1 MRWRREK
8 ASVTN
13 PVNLH
18 FRIHEFIFQ
27 KFHDTEFLA
36 LSTAPS
42 FVDTTAPDSLSSVRR
57 ALGLLRIL
65 AAGEPEGMRL
75 KDIAEAAGC
84 GQPTAHRALRDLMAE
99 GFVEQASGG
108 KRYRLALD
116 FFAMAA
122 KAGHAG
128 GLRDLA
134 RPALLRLSA
143 TLSDT
148 IFLLVRNGYDAVC
161 LDRIEGP
168 FPIRSFTGDIGG
180 KVPLGIGQGS
190 LAMLAHLPD
199 DEREAVIR
207 FNMPRLLDRGFFDEA
222 ALRSAIATA
231 RAQGWVNLNTGLI
244 PGMAGVAVP
253 VFDAQGRPVAALS
266 VGTLAER
273 LHDERLPNVAAIL
286 TAEAR
291 ALGAALNPF
300 DPTLRYPSRA
310 LSAVEG
316 GLAKIR

>member
-1 MRWRREK
+1 MQAVDE
-8 ASVTN
+8 
-13 PVNLH
+13 PV
-18 FRIHEFIFQ
+18 
-27 KFHDTEFLA
+27 
-36 LSTAPS
+36 S
-42 FVDTTAPDSLSSVRR
+42 SLRR

-65 AAGEPEGMRL
+65 SKGAGDGMRL

-99 GFVEQASGG
+99 GFVEQAAGG

-116 FFAMAA
+116 FFVIAA
-122 KAGHAG
+122 RAGQAG
-128 GLRDLA
+128 GLRELA

-190 LAMLAHLPD
+190 LAMLAHLPE

-222 ALRSAIATA
+222 ALRNAIATA
-231 RAQGWVNLNTGLI
+231 RAQGSVNLNTGLI

-253 VFDAQGRPVAALS
+253 VFDARGRVVAALS

-273 LHDERLPNVAAIL
+273 LREDRLPNVIAML
-286 TAEAR
+286 RSEAE
-291 ALGAALNPF
+291 ALGAKLNPF
-300 DPTLRYPSRA
+300 DVALRYPSRS
-310 LSAVEG
+310 LST
-316 GLAKIR
+316 LAG

>member
-1 MRWRREK
+1 M
-8 ASVTN
+8 
-13 PVNLH
+13 
-18 FRIHEFIFQ
+18 Q
-27 KFHDTEFLA
+27 
-36 LSTAPS
+36 TADEP
-42 FVDTTAPDSLSSVRR
+42 LSSLRR

-65 AAGEPEGMRL
+65 SEGDGGGMRL

-99 GFVEQASGG
+99 GFVEQAAGG

-116 FFAMAA
+116 FFVIAA
-122 KAGHAG
+122 RAGQAG
-128 GLRDLA
+128 GLRELA

-207 FNMPRLLDRGFFDEA
+207 FNMPRLLDRGFLDEA
-222 ALRSAIATA
+222 ALRSAIVTA

-244 PGMAGVAVP
+244 AGMAGVAVP
-253 VFDAQGRPVAALS
+253 VFDARGRVVAALS

-273 LHDERLPNVAAIL
+273 LREDRLPNVIAML
-286 TAEAR
+286 RSEAE
-291 ALGAALNPF
+291 ALGARLNPF
-300 DPTLRYPSRA
+300 DVALRYPSRS
-310 LSAVEG
+310 LSTMAG
-316 GLAKIR
+316 

>member
-1 MRWRREK
+1 MVE
-8 ASVTN
+8 AS
-13 PVNLH
+13 P
-18 FRIHEFIFQ
+18 E
-27 KFHDTEFLA
+27 
-36 LSTAPS
+36 P
-42 FVDTTAPDSLSSVRR
+42 LSSLRR
-57 ALGLLRIL
+57 ALGLLRVL
-65 AAGEPEGMRL
+65 ADGESGGMRL
-75 KDIAEAAGC
+75 KDIADAARC

-116 FFAMAA
+116 FFVLAA
-122 KAGHAG
+122 RAGQAG
-128 GLRDLA
+128 GLRELA
-134 RPALLRLSA
+134 RPTLLRLSA
-143 TLSDT
+143 TLGDT

-199 DEREAVIR
+199 AEREAVIR
-207 FNMPRLLDRGFFDEA
+207 FNMPRLLDRGFIDEP
-222 ALRSAIATA
+222 ALRCAIEAA

-253 VFDAQGRPVAALS
+253 VFDAQRRVVAALS

-273 LHDERLPNVAAIL
+273 LREDRLPSVVAIL
-286 TAEAR
+286 RGEADE
-291 ALGAALNPF
+291 LGAKLNPF
-300 DPTLRYPSRA
+300 DVTLRYPSRS
-310 LSAVEG
+310 LSTVAG
-316 GLAKIR
+316 

>member
-1 MRWRREK
+1 MQAIDE
-8 ASVTN
+8 
-13 PVNLH
+13 PV
-18 FRIHEFIFQ
+18 
-27 KFHDTEFLA
+27 
-36 LSTAPS
+36 S
-42 FVDTTAPDSLSSVRR
+42 SLRR

-65 AAGEPEGMRL
+65 SEGDGGGMRL

-99 GFVEQASGG
+99 GFVEQAAGG

-116 FFAMAA
+116 FFVIAA
-122 KAGHAG
+122 RAGQAG
-128 GLRDLA
+128 GLRELA

-190 LAMLAHLPD
+190 LAMLAHLPE

-207 FNMPRLLDRGFFDEA
+207 FNMPRLLDRGFLDEA
-222 ALRSAIATA
+222 ALRSAMATA
-231 RAQGWVNLNTGLI
+231 REQGWVNLNTGLI
-244 PGMAGVAVP
+244 AGMAGVAVP
-253 VFDAQGRPVAALS
+253 VFDARGRVVAALS

-273 LHDERLPNVAAIL
+273 LREDRLPNVIAML
-286 TAEAR
+286 RSEAE
-291 ALGAALNPF
+291 ALGAKLNPF
-300 DPTLRYPSRA
+300 DVALRYPSRS
-310 LSAVEG
+310 LSTVAG
-316 GLAKIR
+316 

>member
-1 MRWRREK
+1 M
-8 ASVTN
+8 S
-13 PVNLH
+13 
-18 FRIHEFIFQ
+18 
-27 KFHDTEFLA
+27 A
-36 LSTAPS
+36 LPET
-42 FVDTTAPDSLSSVRR
+42 LSSLRR

-65 AAGEPEGMRL
+65 AQGESGGMRL
-75 KDIAEAAGC
+75 KDIAEAARC
-84 GQPTAHRALRDLMAE
+84 GQPTAHRVLRDLMAE
-99 GFVEQASGG
+99 GFVEQVAGG
-108 KRYRLALD
+108 RRYRLALD
-116 FFAMAA
+116 FFVLAA
-122 KAGHAG
+122 RAGQAG

-143 TLSDT
+143 TLGDT

-190 LAMLAHLPD
+190 LAMLAHLPE

-207 FNMPRLLDRGFFDEA
+207 FNMPRLLDRGFLDEA
-222 ALRSAIATA
+222 ALRGAIAAA

-253 VFDAQGRPVAALS
+253 VFDAQGRVVAALS

-273 LHDERLPNVAAIL
+273 LNEERLPNVVAIL
-286 TAEAR
+286 RGEAES
-291 ALGAALNPF
+291 LGVRLNPF
-300 DPTLRYPSRA
+300 DVALRYPLRS
-310 LSAVEG
+310 LSSVRG
-316 GLAKIR
+316 

>member
-1 MRWRREK
+1 MID
-8 ASVTN
+8 AT
-13 PVNLH
+13 
-18 FRIHEFIFQ
+18 
-27 KFHDTEFLA
+27 
-36 LSTAPS
+36 
-42 FVDTTAPDSLSSVRR
+42 PDSLSSVRR
-57 ALGLLRIL
+57 ALRLLRIM
-65 AAGEPEGMRL
+65 AACDVDGMRL

-84 GQPTAHRALRDLMAE
+84 GEPTAHRALRDLMAE

-116 FFAMAA
+116 FFVMAA
-122 KAGHAG
+122 KAGQVG
-128 GLRDLA
+128 GLRELA

-148 IFLLVRNGYDAVC
+148 IFLLVRHGYDAVC

-231 RAQGWVNLNTGLI
+231 RSQGWVNLNTGLI
-244 PGMAGVAVP
+244 SGMAGVAVP
-253 VFDAQGRPVAALS
+253 VFDAEGRVVAALS

-273 LHDERLPNVAAIL
+273 LGQDRLPNIVAIL
-286 TAEAR
+286 AAEAR
-291 ALGAALNPF
+291 NLSSGVNPF
-300 DPTLRYPSRA
+300 DPALRYPSRA
-310 LSAVEG
+310 LSAINRSAV
-316 GLAKIR
+316 

>member
-1 MRWRREK
+1 M
-8 ASVTN
+8 
-13 PVNLH
+13 
-18 FRIHEFIFQ
+18 Q
-27 KFHDTEFLA
+27 
-36 LSTAPS
+36 PS
-42 FVDTTAPDSLSSVRR
+42 DEPISSLRR

-65 AAGEPEGMRL
+65 SEGDGGGMRL
-75 KDIAEAAGC
+75 KDIAEAADC

-99 GFVEQASGG
+99 GFVEQAAGG

-116 FFAMAA
+116 FFVIAA
-122 KAGHAG
+122 RAGQAG
-128 GLRDLA
+128 GLRELA

-207 FNMPRLLDRGFFDEA
+207 FNMPRLLDRGFLDEA
-222 ALRSAIATA
+222 ALRSAMATA
-231 RAQGWVNLNTGLI
+231 REQGWVNLNTGLI
-244 PGMAGVAVP
+244 AGMAGVAVP
-253 VFDAQGRPVAALS
+253 VFDARGRVVAALS

-273 LHDERLPNVAAIL
+273 LREDRLPNVIAML
-286 TAEAR
+286 RSEAE
-291 ALGAALNPF
+291 ALGAKLNPF
-300 DPTLRYPSRA
+300 DVALRYPSRS
-310 LSAVEG
+310 LSTVTS
-316 GLAKIR
+316 